1 MQSSSISEEN
11 EIDRVH
17 LTYSDEQL
25 VEKFK
30 AGDRDSFRILVERY
44 KSRVYNIIYG
54 IMGSRDEAEDL
65 SQEVFLNVYR
75 FLHRFKEKSKFYTW
89 LYRIAVNICLSA
101 QKKKNKSSNVLSLTE
116 LSETD
121 NTSGKMELADQSFSS
136 QKMLEDMELARKIK
150 SAINSLSEVLKTTF
164 VLREF
169 EDLSYQ
175 ELAKAFQCSRGTIK
189 SRLSRAREELRQK
202 LKLYLI
208 EGK

>member
-1 MQSSSISEEN
+1 M
-11 EIDRVH
+11 H

-30 AGDRDSFRILVERY
+30 AGDKDSFRILVERY

-101 QKKKNKSSNVLSLTE
+101 RKKKNKSGNIFSLTE
-116 LSETD
+116 ISETD
-121 NTSGKMELADQSFSS
+121 NTSRKMELADESFSS
-136 QKMLEDMELARKIK
+136 QKKLEDMELAGKIK
-150 SAINSLSEVLKTTF
+150 SAINSLSEVLKATF
-164 VLREF
+164 ALREF

-175 ELAKAFQCSRGTIK
+175 ELAKIFQCSKGTIK

-202 LKLYLI
+202 LKPYIGEKNGL
-208 EGK
+208 

>member
-1 MQSSSISEEN
+1 MQSLIISEEN

-30 AGDRDSFRILVERY
+30 AGNKDSFRILVERY

-54 IMGSRDEAEDL
+54 IMRSRDEAEDL

-101 QKKKNKSSNVLSLTE
+101 QKKKNKSSSILSLTE
-116 LSETD
+116 LSEAN
-121 NTSGKMELADQSFSS
+121 NTSRKMELADESFSS
-136 QKMLEDMELARKIK
+136 QKMLEDMELARRIK

-175 ELAKAFQCSRGTIK
+175 ELAKVFQCSKGTIK

-202 LKLYLI
+202 LKPYLM
-208 EGK
+208 

>member
-1 MQSSSISEEN
+1 M
-11 EIDRVH
+11 
-17 LTYSDEQL
+17 
-25 VEKFK
+25 EKFK
-30 AGDRDSFRILVERY
+30 AGDKDSFRILVERY

-54 IMGSRDEAEDL
+54 IMGNRDEAEDL

-101 QKKKNKSSNVLSLTE
+101 RKKKNKSGSILSLTE
-116 LSETD
+116 ISETD
-121 NTSGKMELADQSFSS
+121 NTSRKMELTDESFSS
-136 QKMLEDMELARKIK
+136 QKKLEDMELARKIK

-175 ELAKAFQCSRGTIK
+175 ELAKVFQCSRGTIK
-189 SRLSRAREELRQK
+189 SRLYRAREELRQK
-202 LKLYLI
+202 LKPYIGEKNGL
-208 EGK
+208 

>member
-1 MQSSSISEEN
+1 LQSLIISEEN

-30 AGDRDSFRILVERY
+30 AGNKDSFRILVERY

-54 IMGSRDEAEDL
+54 IMRSRDEAEDL

-101 QKKKNKSSNVLSLTE
+101 QKKKNKSSSILSLTE
-116 LSETD
+116 LSEAN
-121 NTSGKMELADQSFSS
+121 NTSRKMELADESFSS
-136 QKMLEDMELARKIK
+136 QKMLEDMELARRIK

-175 ELAKAFQCSRGTIK
+175 ELAKVFQCSKGTIK

-202 LKLYLI
+202 LKPYLM
-208 EGK
+208 

>member
-136 QKMLEDMELARKIK
+136 QKKLEDMELARKIK
-150 SAINSLSEVLKTTF
+150 SAINSLSEVLKATF
-164 VLREF
+164 ALREF

-175 ELAKAFQCSRGTIK
+175 ELAKIFQCSKGTIK

>member
-1 MQSSSISEEN
+1 M
-11 EIDRVH
+11 H

-30 AGDRDSFRILVERY
+30 AGDKDSFRILVERY

-54 IMGSRDEAEDL
+54 IMGNRDEAEDL

-101 QKKKNKSSNVLSLTE
+101 RKKKNKSGSILSLSE
-116 LSETD
+116 ISETD
-121 NTSGKMELADQSFSS
+121 NTSRKMELTDESFSS
-136 QKMLEDMELARKIK
+136 QKKLEDMELARKIK

-175 ELAKAFQCSRGTIK
+175 ELAKVFQCSRGTIK
-189 SRLSRAREELRQK
+189 SRLYRAREELRQK
-202 LKLYLI
+202 LKPYIGEKNGL
-208 EGK
+208 

>member
-1 MQSSSISEEN
+1 M
-11 EIDRVH
+11 H

-30 AGDRDSFRILVERY
+30 AGDKDSFRILVERY

-54 IMGSRDEAEDL
+54 IMGNRDEAEDL

-75 FLHRFKEKSKFYTW
+75 FLYRFKEKSKFYTW

-101 QKKKNKSSNVLSLTE
+101 RKKKNKSGSIFSLTE
-116 LSETD
+116 LSEVN

-136 QKMLEDMELARKIK
+136 QKMLENMELACKIK

-164 VLREF
+164 ILREF

-175 ELAKAFQCSRGTIK
+175 ELAKVFQCSRGTIK
-189 SRLSRAREELRQK
+189 SRLSRAREELRQR
-202 LKLYLI
+202 LKPYIGEKNGL
-208 EGK
+208 

>member
-1 MQSSSISEEN
+1 MQSLIISEEN

-54 IMGSRDEAEDL
+54 IMRSRDEAEDL

-101 QKKKNKSSNVLSLTE
+101 QKKKNKSSSILSLTE
-116 LSETD
+116 LSEAN
-121 NTSGKMELADQSFSS
+121 NTSRKMELADESFSS
-136 QKMLEDMELARKIK
+136 QKMLEDMELARRIK

-175 ELAKAFQCSRGTIK
+175 ELAKVFQCSKGTIK

-202 LKLYLI
+202 LKPYLM
-208 EGK
+208 

>member
-1 MQSSSISEEN
+1 M
-11 EIDRVH
+11 H

-25 VEKFK
+25 VKKFK
-30 AGDRDSFRILVERY
+30 AGDKDSFRILVERY

-54 IMGSRDEAEDL
+54 IMGNRDEAEDL

-101 QKKKNKSSNVLSLTE
+101 RKKKNKSGSIFSLTE
-116 LSETD
+116 ISETD
-121 NTSGKMELADQSFSS
+121 NTSRKMELADQSFSS
-136 QKMLEDMELARKIK
+136 QKKLEDMELARKIK
-150 SAINSLSEVLKTTF
+150 SAINSLSEVLKATF
-164 VLREF
+164 ALREF

-175 ELAKAFQCSRGTIK
+175 ELAKIFQCSKGTIK

>member
-1 MQSSSISEEN
+1 M
-11 EIDRVH
+11 H

-30 AGDRDSFRILVERY
+30 AGDKDSFRILVERY

-54 IMGSRDEAEDL
+54 IMGSGNEAEDL

-89 LYRIAVNICLSA
+89 LYRIAVNVCFSA

-136 QKMLEDMELARKIK
+136 QKKLEDMELARKIK

-175 ELAKAFQCSRGTIK
+175 KLAKVFQCSKGTIK

-202 LKLYLI
+202 LKPYIGEKNGL
-208 EGK
+208 

>member
-1 MQSSSISEEN
+1 LQSSSISEEN

>member
-1 MQSSSISEEN
+1 LQSLIISEEN

-30 AGDRDSFRILVERY
+30 AGNKDSFRILVERY

-54 IMGSRDEAEDL
+54 IMRSRDEAEDL

-101 QKKKNKSSNVLSLTE
+101 QKKKNKSSSILSLTE
-116 LSETD
+116 LSEAN
-121 NTSGKMELADQSFSS
+121 NTSRKMELADESFSS
-136 QKMLEDMELARKIK
+136 QKMLEDMELARRIK

-175 ELAKAFQCSRGTIK
+175 ELAKVFQCSKGTIK
-189 SRLSRAREELRQK
+189 SRLSRARDR
-202 LKLYLI
+202 
-208 EGK
+208 